1 MLAARVRGAPRAEGW
16 GRPSLTSKN
25 SVDRSA
31 AWLSFLLALGPGGGT
46 CFPAAWL
53 PKRHIHLNTCFTTR
67 AGILILSNKAERQ
80 STGDQEYPI
89 KAKTH

>member
-31 AWLSFLLALGPGGGT
+31 AWLSFLLALGPGGGHL
-46 CFPAAWL
+46 L
-53 PKRHIHLNTCFTTR
+53 PSSLASQASHPFEHLLYHQGRYF
-67 AGILILSNKAERQ
+67 
-80 STGDQEYPI
+80 DFI
-89 KAKTH
+89 K